1 MQVFSS
7 SNLYSVFGG
16 GATFQV
22 IPKPFVDFSAWESDA
37 LGNRL
42 NAAIAEI
49 LAFLQFLLKRLQL
62 GGGFEHMGAR
72 AAVGLGRRIALGLLN
87 VLGSDL
93 LKSIETR
100 RFSLLLLQTGS

>member
-72 AAVGLGRRIALGLLN
+72 AAVGLGR
-87 VLGSDL
+87 
-93 LKSIETR
+93 
-100 RFSLLLLQTGS
+100 